1 MIVHR
6 LNVGPNPI
14 GFRADFVAMVAEKK
28 EKRPIGSGLNHI
40 SEQRA
45 VDVETGL
52 ATRIVMAKLGH
63 GSASERVAVR
73 TDVIQIEV
81 SGKPSR
87 RIGLVQL
94 LEPIK
99 RE

>member
-6 LNVGPNPI
+6 LNVGPDPI
-14 GFRADFVAMVAEKK
+14 RFRAEFMAMVAEKK
-28 EKRPIGSGLNHI
+28 EKRPIGSGSNDI

-52 ATRIVMAKLGH
+52 ATRIVMAKLSH
-63 GSASERVAVR
+63 RSASERVAVP
-73 TDVIQIEV
+73 THVIQIEV
-81 SGKPSR
+81 LGKPSR